1 MPTTRSTNTNVST
14 NDRQGGGERNHGNE
28 RWSPTGNWS
37 APATP
42 ASASIKGVFGW
53 LYLVGPVSTD
63 AACPC
68 LDAWMVTWA
77 RLHRCKIPSG
87 ARLYSYAKN
96 DRSSGARL
104 VACSRLCRCGQKWT
118 RGSRR
123 ETCRVTSPF
132 APSPG
137 NNRSTRRHAARS
149 LTICPG
155 CSSLSHS
162 PLSPHLLLSKSS
174 LGFEN
179 SPARDSLTID
189 AW

>member
-1 MPTTRSTNTNVST
+1 MHACASFICASKPQPCSAQYKPGPT
-14 NDRQGGGERNHGNE
+14 
-28 RWSPTGNWS
+28 
-37 APATP
+37 
-42 ASASIKGVFGW
+42 KGVFGW

>member
-1 MPTTRSTNTNVST
+1 MIGLFLVVSLP
-14 NDRQGGGERNHGNE
+14 
-28 RWSPTGNWS
+28 SPKIIYFRKPSLKVTY
-37 APATP
+37 
-42 ASASIKGVFGW
+42 GVFGW